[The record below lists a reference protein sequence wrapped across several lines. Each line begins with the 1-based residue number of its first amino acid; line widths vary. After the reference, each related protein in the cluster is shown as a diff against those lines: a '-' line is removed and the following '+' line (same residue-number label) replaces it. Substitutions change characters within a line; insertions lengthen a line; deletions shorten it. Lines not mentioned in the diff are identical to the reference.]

1 MNTTIK
7 YALTFA
13 SGAAIGSVAAWQL
26 LKKKYERFAQEQINS
41 VKEVFSRRKD
51 VSNEDLGVLRKS
63 GPTPWGEE
71 NVAEEKPYIDEY
83 TQALNRLGYARESD
97 VNKNEEKEEPSMDA
111 PYVIPP
117 EEFGEF
123 EDYEKIDLKYFAD
136 GVLTDDTNE
145 PVDDVDD
152 IVGLDSLNHFGEYE
166 PDSVHVRND
175 RLRCDYEILKDSR
188 NHSDIINMWDH

>member
-26 LKKKYERFAQEQINS
+26 LKKKYERFAQEQIDS
-41 VKEVFSRRKD
+41 VKEVFSRRKND
-51 VSNEDLGVLRKS
+51 HDEETIDDAV
-63 GPTPWGEE
+63 TPEK
-71 NVAEEKPYIDEY
+71 VAEEKPYIDEY
-83 TQALNRLGYARESD
+83 SQALNRLGYLRNSD
-97 VNKNEEKEEPSMDA
+97 KISKEEKEEPPMDA

-136 GVLTDDTNE
+136 CVLTDDNYE

-152 IVGLDSLNHFGEYE
+152 VIGLDSLDHFGDYE

-175 RLRCDYEILKDSR
+175 RLRCDYEILKDVR
-188 NHSDIINMWDH
+188 NYSDVINNHQMEEE